1 MGQTIRKDRKII
13 LFSIAAA
20 VATVIA
26 GILHIMMAPR
36 SLSEDLEEG
45 ILFLIGGI
53 LQVFWVVPVIRQWGR
68 IWQIIGITG
77 TVIFVILWFATH
89 THSLFGST
97 GGHVPEGIPP
107 GNVPPGNAPQGGFP
121 QGNATGEHFPKG
133 PPPRGIASIPQ
144 IEYFQI
150 SFIGLYTVLSKM
162 ISKKQS

>member
-1 MGQTIRKDRKII
+1 MSQTMRKDKKII
-13 LFSIAAA
+13 LLSIAAA

-36 SLSEDLEEG
+36 SLSEDLGEG

-53 LQVFWVVPVIRQWGR
+53 LQVFWAVPVIRQWGR
-68 IWQIIGITG
+68 IWQIIGIAG
-77 TVIFVILWFATH
+77 TAIFVILWFATH

-97 GGHVPEGIPP
+97 GGHVPEGM
-107 GNVPPGNAPQGGFP
+107 PPGNAPQGNTTEG
-121 QGNATGEHFPKG
+121 HFRRG

-150 SFIGLYTVLSKM
+150 AFIGLYVFLSKM
-162 ISKKQS
+162 ISKK